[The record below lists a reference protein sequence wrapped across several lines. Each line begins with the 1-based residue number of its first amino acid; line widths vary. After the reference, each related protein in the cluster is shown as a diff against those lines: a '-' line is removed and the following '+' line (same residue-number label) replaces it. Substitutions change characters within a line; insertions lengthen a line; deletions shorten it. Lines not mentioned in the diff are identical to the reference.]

1 MGRPGVSKAD
11 VVQAY
16 VALLKQKR
24 QPTLVNVRLEI
35 GRGSYST
42 IGAHLRSLQLVRPR
56 SNERQCQQPQ
66 PSRGRLSGLPVR
78 RL

>member
-1 MGRPGVSKAD
+1 MGRPGVSKTD

-42 IGAHLRSLQLVRPR
+42 IGAHLRSLQLVKPR
-56 SNERQCQQPQ
+56 TNDRQRQESQ
-66 PSRGRLSGLPVR
+66 PSRGRPSGPPVR